1 MLCGCASADRVP
13 RSAVNLPPAPDFM
26 QPVASVAPPAGED
39 ARTALAVCRKVDLPD
54 ANGRLVQSRGWYL
67 GLRRRYANAPL

>member
-1 MLCGCASADRVP
+1 
-13 RSAVNLPPAPDFM
+13 M